1 MLQTEQNERRG
12 AAGSLD
18 QHCVTRGGVI
28 RELLRS
34 SGNNPYNNYD
44 KSKYSSRAQQMLS
57 DGGVGNHRLE
67 DSKREGLITQH
78 RASPKPTIEELT
90 YREPD
95 FDSLTSKTADVLS
108 ETVVSEIIQSLR
120 DDPETSGWV
129 RQGLDL
135 HKKQGSTECLFCDQA
150 LPRQRL
156 SAFERHFSTAYESL
170 MNSLDELSAEIDHA
184 SASVSKLDAPQGVQ
198 FYEHLVKEYEAISTD
213 IELYRTKAD
222 TYLNSLAKAGSNK
235 KERPFESI
243 PMDTVM
249 KEAPDST
256 VVGRLNEIIQKHNKV
271 CENHTASAT
280 DARKQLECGAIAEGL
295 DEFRR
300 MSASVEV
307 HDASIASIESQA
319 RDLRAE
325 ISGLEVEIT
334 EHGGPA

>member
-1 MLQTEQNERRG
+1 MPPILILGKENIEKQKQLEDLKAKLTDVDGLLQTEQNERRG

-18 QHCVTRGGVI
+18 QHCVARGGVI

-95 FDSLTSKTADVLS
+95 FDFLTSKTADVLS
-108 ETVVSEIIQSLR
+108 ETAVSEIIQSLR
-120 DDPETSGWV
+120 DDAETSGWV

-135 HKKQGSTECLFCDQA
+135 HKKHGSTECLFCDQA

-170 MNSLDELSAEIDHA
+170 MNSLDELSAEISHA
-184 SASVSKLDAPQGVQ
+184 SISVSKFDAPQGVQ

-213 IELYRTKAD
+213 IQLYRTKAD
-222 TYLNSLAKAGSNK
+222 AYLNSLAKAVSNK
-235 KERPFESI
+235 KERPFESL

-256 VVGRLNEIIQKHNKV
+256 VLVRLNGIIQ
-271 CENHTASAT
+271 
-280 DARKQLECGAIAEGL
+280 
-295 DEFRR
+295 
-300 MSASVEV
+300 
-307 HDASIASIESQA
+307 
-319 RDLRAE
+319 
-325 ISGLEVEIT
+325 
-334 EHGGPA
+334 